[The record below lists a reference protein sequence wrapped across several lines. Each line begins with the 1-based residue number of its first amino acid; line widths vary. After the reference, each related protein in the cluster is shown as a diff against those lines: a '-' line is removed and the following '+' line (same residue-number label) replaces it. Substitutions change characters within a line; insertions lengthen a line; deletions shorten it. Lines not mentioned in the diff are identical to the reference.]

1 VRLFRP
7 SAPRKE
13 PIAISR
19 LRAFPLLAHVP
30 DADLRAVADAALLVT
45 QPAGWTIVHANTP
58 ADAGYLLVS
67 GSCWVMKGKV
77 PVAQLDPGDVFG
89 ASVLLRGELREATVC
104 SLSRLELL
112 RMDKDD
118 FVALLERRPAL
129 QAALSVARQRERA
142 LYAGVP
148 RDVVDS
154 MRTSSN
160 VTVTSKP
167 AIATA

>member
-1 VRLFRP
+1 MRLFRP

-13 PIAISR
+13 PIAIAR
-19 LRAFPLLAHVP
+19 LRAFPLFNHVS

-67 GSCWVMKGKV
+67 GTCWVMRGKQ

-112 RMDKDD
+112 RMDKDE
-118 FVALLERRPAL
+118 FIALLDRRPAL
-129 QAALSVARQRERA
+129 TQALSVARQRERA
-142 LYAGVP
+142 LYAGVA
-148 RDVVDS
+148 REMVDTL
-154 MRTSSN
+154 RT
-160 VTVTSKP
+160 TAPTGAASKP

>member
-1 VRLFRP
+1 MRLFRP

-13 PIAISR
+13 PIAIAR
-19 LRAFPLLAHVP
+19 LRAFPLFAHVS

-45 QPAGWTIVHANTP
+45 QPAGWTIVHAHTP

-67 GSCWVMKGKV
+67 GTCWVMKGKQ

-112 RMDKDD
+112 RMDKDS
-118 FVALLERRPAL
+118 FIALLERRPAL

-148 RDVVDS
+148 REVVDA
-154 MRTSSN
+154 MRT
-160 VTVTSKP
+160 TPQAAPTTTP

>member
-13 PIAISR
+13 PIPIAR
-19 LRAFPLLAHVP
+19 LRAFPLFAQTS
-30 DADLRAVADAALLVT
+30 DADLRAVARAALLVT
-45 QPAGWTIVHANTP
+45 QPAGWTIVHAHTP

-67 GSCWVMKGKV
+67 GTCWVMKGKA

-112 RMDKDD
+112 RMDKAD
-118 FVALLERRPAL
+118 FIALLERRPAL
-129 QAALSVARQRERA
+129 RAALAVARQRERA
-142 LYAGVP
+142 LYAGVA
-148 RDVVDS
+148 REVVDAL
-154 MRTSSN
+154 RPTSS
-160 VTVTSKP
+160 P
-167 AIATA
+167 AVLAQPAVATA